1 VLAMPQS
8 SASSCR
14 TGFSLAEHEE
24 VDLLGRG
31 NVHRKGPTFR
41 PLVLMLLSFSG
52 SIGFASTAFFQNKPP
67 AHTPRVPPR
76 QPDLVELISLDA
88 TLRLDIRY
96 ATSNNLVGRPVYD
109 DARAFLQRPAA
120 EALVRAHQSLKKYG
134 YGLLIFDGY
143 RPWSVTKIF
152 WDVTPPEK
160 RQFVANPAQG
170 SKHNHGCAVDLS
182 LYDSKTGQEVSM
194 PSVYDEMTER
204 SYPDYKG
211 GTAEQRAARDLL
223 RTAMERQG
231 FTVYPFEWWHFDYKD
246 WHLYPIMNTP
256 FHELVSAQKGH

>member
-1 VLAMPQS
+1 
-8 SASSCR
+8 
-14 TGFSLAEHEE
+14 
-24 VDLLGRG
+24 
-31 NVHRKGPTFR
+31 
-41 PLVLMLLSFSG
+41 
-52 SIGFASTAFFQNKPP
+52 
-67 AHTPRVPPR
+67 
-76 QPDLVELISLDA
+76 VELISLDA

-96 ATSNNLVGRPVYD
+96 ATSNNLVGRPVYSE
-109 DARAFLQRPAA
+109 ARAFLQRPAA
-120 EALVRAHQSLKKYG
+120 EALVRAHRSLKKQG

-182 LYDSKTGQEVSM
+182 LYDLKTGQEVTM
-194 PSVYDEMTER
+194 PGVYDEMTER

-223 RTAMERQG
+223 RITMERQG
-231 FTVYPFEWWHFDYKD
+231 FTVYPFEWWHFDYRD
-246 WHLYPIMNTP
+246 WHFYPIINTP